1 MVYDGYMTEEKKKM
15 SQPDMFPLK
24 NQTPADPTK
33 NSNKEEEVPEAL
45 KRWMARRD
53 RLASIPV
60 ADTMEML
67 GARRD
72 RRDKNKWKID
82 GVGNFPVKG
91 QKWLNG
97 NAHFPGFGSVNLVMH
112 VLDLKPTPAMNWL
125 AEKFPHVL
133 DKSWVAPE
141 SEEEEEAG
149 FTPPPRSDA
158 ASEEIRDY
166 LVGSRGLPAELVDA
180 EMKSSR
186 IYATDFRTKDDET
199 GKWSS
204 DFRAVFI
211 GPSSAELRS
220 TQPEG
225 FKGCCVGS
233 DSERSGYQV
242 MFRGQSDGHI
252 GIVEAAIDA
261 LSYNAIYPQ
270 RYCYSTNGS
279 GRFNLQYRLTLE
291 AYRNGF
297 TTDLALDA
305 DTPGDQAAQMLFNAL
320 YLRDH
325 LAEKLK
331 VQPEQVDEWMLTKRI
346 YFPALESPH
355 QLFFSLPP
363 EQDNKWT
370 FMERVPNPDKE
381 APPDKKT
388 ILVKRDELKEPVICF
403 QLARTTLGMKA
414 GRHEL
419 VVDPSIVNEISERYN
434 AYRARPVM
442 GKDWND
448 VWKKMELQRQNE
460 VKKEQE
466 KESIPASSQPSEAP
480 TGRFVRKMR

>member
-1 MVYDGYMTEEKKKM
+1 MVYDGSMNQAKEKM
-15 SQPDMFPLK
+15 SQQDMFPLK
-24 NQTPADPTK
+24 SEAPAPK
-33 NSNKEEEVPEAL
+33 PQGGEEEVPEAL

-60 ADTMEML
+60 ADTMEAL

-97 NAHFPGFGSVNLVMH
+97 NAHFPGYGSVNLVMH

-125 AEKFPHVL
+125 AEQFPHVL
-133 DKSWVAPE
+133 DKNWVAPE
-141 SEEEEEAG
+141 AEEEEESG
-149 FTPPPRSDA
+149 FAPPDRSDKA
-158 ASEEIRDY
+158 LGAIKDY
-166 LVGSRGLPAELVDA
+166 LVGSRGLPADLVEA
-180 EMKSSR
+180 EMKAGR
-186 IYATDFRTKDDET
+186 IYATDFRSKDDET

-204 DFRAVFI
+204 DLRAVFI

-220 TQPEG
+220 IDPEG
-225 FKGCCVGS
+225 FKGCCPGS

-252 GIVEAAIDA
+252 AIVEAAIDA

-291 AYRNGF
+291 AHRNGF

-305 DTPGDQAAQMLFNAL
+305 DLPGDQAAQMLFNAL
-320 YLRDH
+320 YVRDYI
-325 LAEKLK
+325 AEKLQ

-346 YFPALESPH
+346 NFPTMESPH

-363 EQDNKWT
+363 QQDGKWS
-370 FMERVPNPDKE
+370 FSERIANPDKD
-381 APPDKKT
+381 APPAERT
-388 ILVKRDELKEPVICF
+388 ILVQRDELKEPVISF
-403 QLARTTLGMKA
+403 HLARTTLGMKS

-419 VVDPSIVNEISERYN
+419 VVDPSVVQQICQRYN
-434 AYRARPVM
+434 INRARPTL

-448 VWKKMELQRQNE
+448 VWKKMEIRRQHE
-460 VKKEQE
+460 RRDQE
-466 KESIPASSQPSEAP
+466 KQDHASQQDDEPIPAP